1 MLFAIAL
8 VAAMPQPSAAVR
20 ADPPYFL
27 HHQCTTVEVVVGST
41 VLLLAILAPNPA
53 TATATVEATAK
64 RVPNTIN
71 ELDALQGL
79 SNQYHRTCAATRK
92 QML

>member
-1 MLFAIAL
+1 M
-8 VAAMPQPSAAVR
+8 
-20 ADPPYFL
+20 
-27 HHQCTTVEVVVGST
+27 
-41 VLLLAILAPNPA
+41 AILSPNPA
-53 TATATVEATAK
+53 AATATVEATAK

-79 SNQYHRTCAATRK
+79 SNQYLRTGATARK